1 MEEQG
6 DRVRTDNKRASNYA
20 AGVYLARLEERFNI
34 DGAAQISGMVTVG
47 QSMNAANVD
56 ERVTAENIM
65 RKEKSQEKNNA
76 MHRRQRNAKRNKR
89 SLHLQKST
97 DVIFLEPLRLI
108 VGRDIDLIQDDN
120 HSHDQHI
127 AWEHRTILGQAARS
141 VQ

>member
-1 MEEQG
+1 MQ
-6 DRVRTDNKRASNYA
+6 RVFF
-20 AGVYLARLEERFNI
+20 LARLEERFNI

-127 AWEHRTILGQAARS
+127 AWEHRTILGQATRS
-141 VQ
+141 VNNMREY